1 MALAI
6 VPEDRLAEFAG
17 ALTWLAGK
25 QPVASVGGCFQC
37 FRSLSIKGVNLIEA
51 ILLTRKSDRLPVP
64 YASFLVLFANFG
76 FQICLPSLPQDTHLI
91 GKDFSILPFPNKL
104 EHLASVFYFK
114 EDLSSEVLLK
124 NDIAE
129 TNFEYDGPITVSETL
144 KSQK

>member
-1 MALAI
+1 MF
-6 VPEDRLAEFAG
+6 P
-17 ALTWLAGK
+17 LTQHQGGEPHRGDFINAQK
-25 QPVASVGGCFQC
+25 RPDVG
-37 FRSLSIKGVNLIEA
+37 SLCELS
-51 ILLTRKSDRLPVP
+51 RH
-64 YASFLVLFANFG
+64 FCNFG

>member
-51 ILLTRKSDRLPVP
+51 ILLTRKSDRMSVP
-64 YASFLVLFANFG
+64 YASFLVIFATSG
-76 FQICLPSLPQDTHLI
+76 FKFACPAYLKILI
-91 GKDFSILPFPNKL
+91 
-104 EHLASVFYFK
+104 
-114 EDLSSEVLLK
+114 
-124 NDIAE
+124 
-129 TNFEYDGPITVSETL
+129 
-144 KSQK
+144 